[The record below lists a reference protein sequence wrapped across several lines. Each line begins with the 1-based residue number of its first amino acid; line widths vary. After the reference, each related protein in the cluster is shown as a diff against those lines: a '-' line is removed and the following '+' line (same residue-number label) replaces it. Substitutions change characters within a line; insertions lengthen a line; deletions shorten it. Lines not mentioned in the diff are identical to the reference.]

1 MKATV
6 SQILA
11 GIDAREKDYATMNS
25 CSGNSGPYSRCV
37 KCGGIEASM
46 TLKKKSLFGFIEGG
60 NTWELFTDT
69 AYEVIERRCPK
80 CGHTWEEKPLD
91 ASRNEAADIARKYKT
106 IHQPSGSSHIEYQNV
121 DQAVGVMDSLCASF
135 LLPPALYDWQ
145 KEAWAYIRSYIM
157 KNKRAPFP
165 CPHFSY
171 GNKCAIGLM
180 SSTGCQV
187 HCQLTKSEKREPIS
201 YKRTDLVNKWLG
213 YIGGFETEQK
223 EQSQVYPPGYV
234 RNLLES
240 FVSDLKSGLE
250 KFEEVQKV

>member
-11 GIDAREKDYATMNS
+11 GIDAREKDYATMIP
-25 CSGNSGPYSRCV
+25 CSGNSGPYSRCI
-37 KCGGIEASM
+37 KCGGLEASM

-60 NTWELFTDT
+60 NSWELFTDT

-91 ASRNEAADIARKYKT
+91 ASRNEAAEIAKIRQT
-106 IHQPSGSSHIEYQNV
+106 IHQPSNSSHIEYQNV
-121 DQAVGVMDSLCASF
+121 DQAVGVLDSLCVSPT
-135 LLPPALYDWQ
+135 LPLYDWQ
-145 KEAWAYIRSYIM
+145 KEAWAYIRSYITE
-157 KNKRAPFP
+157 NKRAL
-165 CPHFSY
+165 S
-171 GNKCAIGLM
+171 
-180 SSTGCQV
+180 
-187 HCQLTKSEKREPIS
+187 KSEEKGPVS
-201 YKRTDLVNKWLG
+201 YKRTDLVNKWSG
-213 YIGGFETEQK
+213 YMEGFETEQK
-223 EQSQVYPPGYV
+223 GQSQVYPSGYV